1 MPLLRAPRTLP
12 GASALLLFALLAVG
26 AVGCATRGSGEG
38 GSRSGTNVLE
48 REQFAELHYADAYE
62 IVARLRPRWLRA
74 RGFGTLRDS
83 SANLPVV
90 YRDDRL
96 LGELDRLRD
105 IDFDTVVRIEYIG
118 ASDSTTRFG
127 TGHSGGVILVT
138 TMRTP

>member
-1 MPLLRAPRTLP
+1 MSFPSVPRVPPAAP
-12 GASALLLFALLAVG
+12 ALLLLLVALVT
-26 AVGCATRGSGEG
+26 VGCAHGGPGEG
-38 GSRSGTNVLE
+38 GARSGPNVLE
-48 REQFAELHYADAYE
+48 REDFAELHYADAYE

-90 YRDDRL
+90 YRDERL
-96 LGELDRLRD
+96 LGEPGSLRD
-105 IDFDTVVRIEYIG
+105 IDFDTVVRIEYIS

-138 TMRTP
+138 TSRAP

>member
-1 MPLLRAPRTLP
+1 MSFPIVPRVPPAAP
-12 GASALLLFALLAVG
+12 ALLLLLVALVTA
-26 AVGCATRGSGEG
+26 GCATGGPGEG
-38 GSRSGTNVLE
+38 GARSGPNVLE
-48 REQFAELHYADAYE
+48 REDFAELHYADAYE

-90 YRDDRL
+90 YRDERL
-96 LGELDRLRD
+96 LGEPGSLRD
-105 IDFDTVVRIEYIG
+105 IDFDTVVRIEYIS

-138 TMRTP
+138 TSRAP